1 MLVTL
6 AVDSAFSIV
15 EGVSASVSDK
25 FKLNP
30 KKTTQVIC
38 LIAGV
43 ISLIYTTRAGVA
55 WLDIVDNW
63 TNQINLIVIGVL
75 ECIAVG
81 WCFDVDKV
89 LQQVNRNTTGFK
101 MPRFWFRASVR
112 FIAPLTLA
120 GLFVWNLY
128 NLFAVQGG
136 HYGYALWAEVI
147 GGWVVSALVFSSG
160 FIIRLVVNHKKKHG
174 FVEEE
179 IVWLDEDSAS
189 ANS

>member
-1 MLVTL
+1 M
-6 AVDSAFSIV
+6 
-15 EGVSASVSDK
+15 
-25 FKLNP
+25 
-30 KKTTQVIC
+30 KKTKKKEAFTLTELLV
-38 LIAGV
+38 V
-43 ISLIYTTRAGVA
+43 V
-55 WLDIVDNW
+55 
-63 TNQINLIVIGVL
+63 IVIGVL